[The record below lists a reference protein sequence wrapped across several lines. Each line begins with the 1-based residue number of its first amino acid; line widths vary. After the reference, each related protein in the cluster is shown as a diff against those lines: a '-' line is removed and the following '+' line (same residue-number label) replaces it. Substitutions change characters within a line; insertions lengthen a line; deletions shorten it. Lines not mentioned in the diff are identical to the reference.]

1 MYMYSFRE
9 NQKIREMNKYIRM
22 LLEKLIIKFQLPT

>member
-1 MYMYSFRE
+1 MYTYSFRE
-9 NQKIREMNKYIRM
+9 NQNMHEMNKYIRM